1 LIKIH
6 TVHFERFIQAD
17 ISDENACRA
26 GLGLA
31 IKAYVEMLWENMDEK
46 LVQIGSTFY
55 FTSL

>member
-1 LIKIH
+1 LNDLFR
-6 TVHFERFIQAD
+6 VD
-17 ISDENACRA
+17 ISDENACKA

-31 IKAYVEMLWENMDEK
+31 IKAYVEILWENMDEK